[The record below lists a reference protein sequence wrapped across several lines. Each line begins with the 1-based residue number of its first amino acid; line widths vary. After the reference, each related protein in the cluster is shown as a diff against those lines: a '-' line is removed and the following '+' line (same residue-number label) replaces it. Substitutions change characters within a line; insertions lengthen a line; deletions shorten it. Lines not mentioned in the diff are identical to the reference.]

1 MTAAEILDDIPA
13 CTTSDAELDFPR
25 VLYSQILSVNASRH
39 LIKKTS
45 IGNRE
50 AASGS
55 NWEPNTDVY
64 TADSR
69 LVINVELA
77 GMRREDLELCID
89 GNQLIISG
97 QRPDCGRPSG
107 CSFLVMEIHYG
118 PFTCAF
124 ELPEG
129 YDLTDAVAAYQNGFL
144 KIEVPQ
150 AARPKSERRALH
162 LAEE

>member
-1 MTAAEILDDIPA
+1 MAHVTHVDEILT
-13 CTTSDAELDFPR
+13 CTLEDRELVLPR
-25 VLYSQILSVNASRH
+25 AFSSQILSVNASRH

-45 IGNRE
+45 IGNTD

-64 TADSR
+64 VAESR
-69 LVINVELA
+69 LIINVELA

-107 CSFLVMEIHYG
+107 SSFLIMEIRYG

-129 YDLTDAVAAYQNGFL
+129 YDLSEAIAAYQNGFL

-150 AARPKSERRALH
+150 SVRPRSERRALH